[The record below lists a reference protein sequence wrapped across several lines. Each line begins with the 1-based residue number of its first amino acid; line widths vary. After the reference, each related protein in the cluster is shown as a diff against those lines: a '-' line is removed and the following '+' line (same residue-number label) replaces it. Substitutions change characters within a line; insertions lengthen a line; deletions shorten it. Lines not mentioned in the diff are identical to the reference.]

1 MDFDGLDRQLRDSL
15 ADLKLSNEERDEL
28 RQLGSELAPDQVRFL
43 RNRAFDLVRELVL
56 LEEQGERIA
65 ALKWLEQ
72 VVRTLEVT
80 AAPPRSRASAYFSP
94 GEECR
99 RKIRELCRQARQSLD
114 ICVFTISDDQ
124 LSAEILA
131 CHRRGVPV
139 RIISDDDKQFDEG
152 SDIHALREAGVP
164 LRIDD
169 SPFHMHHKFAL
180 VDGAWLLNGS
190 FNWTRSASVNNEENL
205 LVTEHRQAKADPG
218 HPADALVQQQP
229 GPHRHQQR
237 QQRGDHPGLGRAGV
251 LQGEGLAEEVQAG
264 FADGQAEQVLPVARA
279 VVDAS
284 APAPGNEEHQAAEGH
299 AAEDHPER
307 RQFAESDLQ
316 HHVRTAPQRH
326 RQDQAGQGE
335 PARPSQGN
343 LHHGRRAA
351 PEKGLPV

>member
-72 VVRTLEVT
+72 VVR
-80 AAPPRSRASAYFSP
+80 
-94 GEECR
+94 
-99 RKIRELCRQARQSLD
+99 
-114 ICVFTISDDQ
+114 
-124 LSAEILA
+124 
-131 CHRRGVPV
+131 GVPV

-205 LVTEHRQAKADPG
+205 LVTD
-218 HPADALVQQQP
+218 DAVLI
-229 GPHRHQQR
+229 GAYRR
-237 QQRGDHPGLGRAGV
+237 EFEELWGRY
-251 LQGEGLAEEVQAG
+251 
-264 FADGQAEQVLPVARA
+264 
-279 VVDAS
+279 
-284 APAPGNEEHQAAEGH
+284 AP
-299 AAEDHPER
+299 R
-307 RQFAESDLQ
+307 
-316 HHVRTAPQRH
+316 
-326 RQDQAGQGE
+326 
-335 PARPSQGN
+335 
-343 LHHGRRAA
+343 
-351 PEKGLPV
+351 